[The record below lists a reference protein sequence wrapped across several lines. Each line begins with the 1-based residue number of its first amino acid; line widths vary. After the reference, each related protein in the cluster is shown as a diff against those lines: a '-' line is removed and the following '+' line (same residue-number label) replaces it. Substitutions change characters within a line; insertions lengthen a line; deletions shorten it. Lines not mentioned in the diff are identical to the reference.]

1 MRKINKKIEFKI
13 AADGSSASGKTTGG
27 KLIAKKLKM
36 KFLSSGALYRFCAL
50 KTLENKNTYN
60 VKFINKI
67 ANSITL
73 KKLQN
78 KKLYS
83 PEVAK
88 LSSII
93 AKKPYVRKALK
104 GFQKNFIKKSKLV
117 VVEGR
122 DIGSKIMPNAD
133 LKLFFT
139 CSTKEKAKR
148 RLKEFKSLNKKIT
161 LKQVEKALIQ
171 RDKEDT
177 KRKISPLIMTKNA
190 VLVDTTKLTIKQ
202 MEAKLTNLVKNS
214 IKKNMEIYKDLSSPA
229 SQQFEKLLNSQL
241 SKNKIEE
248 GKIIEGKITKITDKY
263 VFLFIPGLKSEP
275 VIDINEMKMIGMQD
289 KVVEGAEVSV
299 LLEKIEDKNGDVVV
313 SAQKAQKIKGWYE
326 LEKAYE
332 DNQSING
339 KITSK
344 CKGGVIVEHIE
355 TGSLMFCPG
364 SQISDK
370 PMKSVDHLIG
380 VEQKF
385 AIIKLDKV
393 RGNACVSRR
402 QIVSSHKKEDKAKI
416 IEKFKVG
423 DIIKDAVVKGYS
435 SFGCFFE
442 VNNEIDVLVHLQ
454 EISYSR
460 VNHPDE
466 IFNIGEK
473 HDLKVIS
480 IDMEKLQIGCSI
492 KQLSPDPFE
501 HISNYEIGKPYKV
514 KVVKITDY
522 GCFCELEPG
531 LSTLLHSSEISWTKK
546 NISPK
551 KLFKVGDQIDC
562 VITEID
568 KDKRRVAI
576 SHRLTNENPYTTLEN
591 KYPVGSDIDGVVTS
605 ANEYALYVKLGD
617 FDIDGFLHSN
627 DLSYSGKPEDELK
640 KHKKGE
646 KLKVRVLE
654 IKKEEQKVR
663 VGLKQL
669 EKDPFDFFKG
679 KKVNDII
686 TVQVVSSDSKGL
698 MVKPEGCD
706 LEFLIKKSQIAVSAA
721 DARPSRFVGGERID
735 SAIAEINFD
744 KRKVN
749 LSIKLLEELQNKEAV
764 DKFSSPLSGKNLPFS
779 SLSEKLDD
787 KKKKETE

>member
-1 MRKINKKIEFKI
+1 
-13 AADGSSASGKTTGG
+13 
-27 KLIAKKLKM
+27 
-36 KFLSSGALYRFCAL
+36 
-50 KTLENKNTYN
+50 
-60 VKFINKI
+60 
-67 ANSITL
+67 
-73 KKLQN
+73 
-78 KKLYS
+78 
-83 PEVAK
+83 
-88 LSSII
+88 
-93 AKKPYVRKALK
+93 
-104 GFQKNFIKKSKLV
+104 
-117 VVEGR
+117 
-122 DIGSKIMPNAD
+122 
-133 LKLFFT
+133 
-139 CSTKEKAKR
+139 
-148 RLKEFKSLNKKIT
+148 
-161 LKQVEKALIQ
+161 
-171 RDKEDT
+171 
-177 KRKISPLIMTKNA
+177 
-190 VLVDTTKLTIKQ
+190 
-202 MEAKLTNLVKNS
+202 
-214 IKKNMEIYKDLSSPA
+214 MEIYKDLSSPA

-289 KVVEGAEVSV
+289 KVVEGATVSV

-370 PMKSVDHLIG
+370 PMKSIDHLIG

-501 HISNYEIGKPYKV
+501 HISNYETGKPYKV

-735 SAIAEINFD
+735 SAISEISFD

-779 SLSEKLDD
+779 SLSDKLDD
-787 KKKKETE
+787 KKKKKTE

>member
-1 MRKINKKIEFKI
+1 
-13 AADGSSASGKTTGG
+13 
-27 KLIAKKLKM
+27 
-36 KFLSSGALYRFCAL
+36 
-50 KTLENKNTYN
+50 
-60 VKFINKI
+60 
-67 ANSITL
+67 
-73 KKLQN
+73 
-78 KKLYS
+78 
-83 PEVAK
+83 
-88 LSSII
+88 
-93 AKKPYVRKALK
+93 
-104 GFQKNFIKKSKLV
+104 
-117 VVEGR
+117 
-122 DIGSKIMPNAD
+122 
-133 LKLFFT
+133 
-139 CSTKEKAKR
+139 
-148 RLKEFKSLNKKIT
+148 
-161 LKQVEKALIQ
+161 
-171 RDKEDT
+171 
-177 KRKISPLIMTKNA
+177 
-190 VLVDTTKLTIKQ
+190 
-202 MEAKLTNLVKNS
+202 
-214 IKKNMEIYKDLSSPA
+214 MEIYKDLSSPA

-289 KVVEGAEVSV
+289 KVVEGATVSV

-370 PMKSVDHLIG
+370 PMKSIDHLIG

-551 KLFKVGDQIDC
+551 KLFRVGDQIDC

-735 SAIAEINFD
+735 SAISEISFD

-779 SLSEKLDD
+779 SLSDKLDD
-787 KKKKETE
+787 KKKKKTE

>member
-1 MRKINKKIEFKI
+1 
-13 AADGSSASGKTTGG
+13 
-27 KLIAKKLKM
+27 
-36 KFLSSGALYRFCAL
+36 
-50 KTLENKNTYN
+50 
-60 VKFINKI
+60 
-67 ANSITL
+67 
-73 KKLQN
+73 
-78 KKLYS
+78 
-83 PEVAK
+83 
-88 LSSII
+88 
-93 AKKPYVRKALK
+93 
-104 GFQKNFIKKSKLV
+104 
-117 VVEGR
+117 
-122 DIGSKIMPNAD
+122 
-133 LKLFFT
+133 
-139 CSTKEKAKR
+139 
-148 RLKEFKSLNKKIT
+148 
-161 LKQVEKALIQ
+161 
-171 RDKEDT
+171 
-177 KRKISPLIMTKNA
+177 
-190 VLVDTTKLTIKQ
+190 
-202 MEAKLTNLVKNS
+202 
-214 IKKNMEIYKDLSSPA
+214 MEIYKDLSSPA
-229 SQQFEKLLNSQL
+229 SQQFQKLLNSQL

-289 KVVEGAEVSV
+289 KVVEGATISV

-370 PMKSVDHLIG
+370 PMKSIDHLIG

-576 SHRLTNENPYTTLEN
+576 SHRLINENPYTTLEN
-591 KYPVGSDIDGVVTS
+591 RYPVGSDIDGIVTS
-605 ANEYALYVKLGD
+605 VNEYALYVKLGD

-627 DLSYSGKPEDELK
+627 DLSYSGKSEDELK

-646 KLKVRVLE
+646 KLKVRILE

-669 EKDPFDFFKG
+669 EKDPFNFFKG
-679 KKVNDII
+679 KRVNDII
-686 TVQVVSSDSKGL
+686 TVQVVSSDNKGL